1 MKLRIVGAA
10 CAVSLLASC
19 AMLSAEAPLFTVA
32 DQDSAFVLAEG
43 LWAAKEPDCKVD
55 AATSAPG
62 DHSCV
67 DWARIRRASDGSWE
81 VSFEG
86 ESESDGPLR
95 LIVAAAAPRG
105 THARA
110 PLYVAESVN
119 QKNGEIG
126 YGALA
131 PRGEGEGPVK
141 RLAVAG
147 VSCSVA
153 TDDYSEIDGITL
165 TREDGKVVKCI
176 ASTQGAVREAARRAA
191 IETLATIGDNE
202 LVFVRP

>member
-105 THARA
+105 THPLDRLRA
-110 PLYVAESVN
+110 LTDSSGSAPAHGESVV
-119 QKNGEIG
+119 
-126 YGALA
+126 LA
-131 PRGEGEGPVK
+131 P
-141 RLAVAG
+141 ADA
-147 VSCSVA
+147 
-153 TDDYSEIDGITL
+153 
-165 TREDGKVVKCI
+165 
-176 ASTQGAVREAARRAA
+176 AVRIVAALR
-191 IETLATIGDNE
+191 EWGYLE
-202 LVFVRP
+202 